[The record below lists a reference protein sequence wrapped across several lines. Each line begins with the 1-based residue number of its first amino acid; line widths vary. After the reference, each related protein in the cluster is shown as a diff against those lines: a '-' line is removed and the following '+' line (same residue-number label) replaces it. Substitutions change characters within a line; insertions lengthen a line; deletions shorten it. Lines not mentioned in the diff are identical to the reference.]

1 VQDQNWFKLELDQWV
16 VGGWVGGC
24 AAGRQIKLVVVVV
37 VVGGGGGGG
46 GVLQPARVLL

>member
-1 VQDQNWFKLELDQWV
+1 M
-16 VGGWVGGC
+16 GGC

-37 VVGGGGGGG
+37 VGGGGGGIG

>member
-1 VQDQNWFKLELDQWV
+1 
-16 VGGWVGGC
+16 VGGC

-37 VVGGGGGGG
+37 VGGGGGGIG